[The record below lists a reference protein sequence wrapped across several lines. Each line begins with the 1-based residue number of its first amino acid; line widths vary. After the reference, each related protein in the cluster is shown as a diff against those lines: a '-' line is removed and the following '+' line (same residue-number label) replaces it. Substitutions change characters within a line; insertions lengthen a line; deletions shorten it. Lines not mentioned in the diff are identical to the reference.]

1 MCVCW
6 CVCMV
11 KTLKSLWQS
20 NAKSKSEI
28 EIRKRNFQVDFIRW
42 QTRTS
47 KILVLKGHMGVVCVS
62 GVCSVCGEAWP
73 FSHDCALSA
82 NCWLLAMEQLFH

>member
-47 KILVLKGHMGVVCVS
+47 KILVLKGAYGC
-62 GVCSVCGEAWP
+62 GVCEWRMWRMWRVWRMWGGVAIQSRLCIK
-73 FSHDCALSA
+73 C
-82 NCWLLAMEQLFH
+82 